1 MKQSILFLSIICF
14 CSVIKGQET
23 NKKEVFNKV
32 VQLIETAHS
41 TLSDSSFYIVKN
53 PDENA
58 LRLSLQ
64 SIEKTPI
71 NQTEETFELDLN
83 DVTDVYAIPQASGFT
98 LIVNLKNKVLI
109 SKKQID
115 FENLFHAEVITEDLR
130 EESDLWF
137 LFKKE
142 SDANSLEKALMDIKK
157 AK

>member
-1 MKQSILFLSIICF
+1 MKKAILFLSIVCF
-14 CSVIKGQET
+14 CFVLKGQET

-53 PDENA
+53 SDNNG
-58 LRLSLQ
+58 LRLALQ
-64 SIEKTPI
+64 SIVKTAI

-109 SKKQID
+109 SKKKID

-130 EESDLWF
+130 EVSDLWF

>member
-1 MKQSILFLSIICF
+1 MKKAILFLSIVCF
-14 CSVIKGQET
+14 CFVLKGQET
-23 NKKEVFNKV
+23 NKNEVFNKV

-41 TLSDSSFYIVKN
+41 TLSDSAFYLVKN
-53 PDENA
+53 SDNNG
-58 LRLSLQ
+58 LRLVLQ
-64 SIEKTPI
+64 SIVKTAI

-109 SKKQID
+109 SKKKID

-130 EESDLWF
+130 EVSDLWF

>member
-41 TLSDSSFYIVKN
+41 TLSDSAFYLVKN
-53 PDENA
+53 SDNNG
-58 LRLSLQ
+58 LRLVLQ
-64 SIEKTPI
+64 SIVKTAI

-109 SKKQID
+109 SKKKID

-130 EESDLWF
+130 EVSDLWF